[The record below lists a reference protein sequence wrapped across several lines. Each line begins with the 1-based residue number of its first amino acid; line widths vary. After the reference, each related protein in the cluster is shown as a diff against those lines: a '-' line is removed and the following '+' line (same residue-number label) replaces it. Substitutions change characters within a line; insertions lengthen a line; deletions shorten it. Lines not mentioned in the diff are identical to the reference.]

1 MTILS
6 IKEHRMFPVK
16 SSLKLV
22 GSVLGVATDKDS
34 IICMD
39 NFYNISTFSKENKVI
54 DKVLQ
59 LSKEVEPLHHF
70 SKAVAIS
77 YTTSKIA
84 MGFVKATKGV
94 VVTTTPEIAPIA
106 QLTWQK
112 LAISKAAFSHED
124 DYLATGGED
133 GRVLLYFAD
142 NYQLVLSMPPL
153 PDYISSIAF
162 SQDERLVFAGC
173 FGKSAMIFD
182 VVKNDLVA
190 TIKTESLIEDAF
202 FYADNTRLFCVTKE
216 GQTLIYDVLEQ
227 KFIKENL
234 LKGAWLTRCRP
245 IAGEEFA
252 LVGAK
257 DKQLRII
264 DLSDNTLSDSIALE
278 HSGITTMRVEDNLLY
293 LGFSDGTID
302 IADLNEAKEEMLEL
316 LNNNDLKGA
325 LGLIQSKNIFL
336 QTLKEYRTKL
346 ETLWK
351 EMLAK
356 AIDLLAKDQLQEA
369 TAVVEP
375 FMLDQRKREEFDY
388 YWQQKEAVAKFM
400 DAIEAKNYMEAY
412 KLVEQ
417 NAYLKETVAYA
428 KLEET
433 WEKSFEVSKRLLFQ
447 DPQGN
452 LVKAQDL
459 LRPFVTVKSKKDVAM
474 TLLRNS
480 DKFVQADKEYKAKNF
495 VEYFKLCDRLP
506 FLKETLIYRSAML
519 IGDQIAQRVNACEN
533 QNDYTKAL
541 EICKLLA
548 SMSPFKTLADEK
560 AKTIQIKL
568 DFAQA
573 CKERKLADAFKMAE
587 TYFELRSMPEYKK
600 LYDDFKRYEKI
611 AFGFAATGNGKATLD
626 NLKDYLYIEYWRDK
640 IAAILKIAYLS
651 EFMLNA
657 PGKEGA
663 QPDIC
668 WKETFQYY
676 IERYGKDEEIKK
688 LANEIGLQDVL
699 DSIPFDGNPKGYLT
713 TIVADSLLC
722 IDNQPLHQHEEND
735 KEEQ

>member
-39 NFYNISTFSKENKVI
+39 NFYNISTFSKDNKVI

-133 GRVLLYFAD
+133 GRVLLYSAD

-688 LANEIGLQDVL
+688 LANEIGLQDRKSV
-699 DSIPFDGNPKGYLT
+699 
-713 TIVADSLLC
+713 V
-722 IDNQPLHQHEEND
+722 
-735 KEEQ
+735 

>member
-1 MTILS
+1 
-6 IKEHRMFPVK
+6 MFPVK

-133 GRVLLYFAD
+133 GRVLLYSAD

-568 DFAQA
+568 
-573 CKERKLADAFKMAE
+573 
-587 TYFELRSMPEYKK
+587 
-600 LYDDFKRYEKI
+600 
-611 AFGFAATGNGKATLD
+611 
-626 NLKDYLYIEYWRDK
+626 
-640 IAAILKIAYLS
+640 
-651 EFMLNA
+651 
-657 PGKEGA
+657 
-663 QPDIC
+663 
-668 WKETFQYY
+668 
-676 IERYGKDEEIKK
+676 
-688 LANEIGLQDVL
+688 
-699 DSIPFDGNPKGYLT
+699 
-713 TIVADSLLC
+713 
-722 IDNQPLHQHEEND
+722 
-735 KEEQ
+735 

>member
-1 MTILS
+1 
-6 IKEHRMFPVK
+6 MFPVK

-22 GSVLGVATDKDS
+22 GSVLGISTDKDS

-54 DKVLQ
+54 DKALQ
-59 LSKEVEPLHHF
+59 LSKDVEPLHHF
-70 SKAVAIS
+70 SKAIAIS
-77 YTTSKIA
+77 HATSKIV
-84 MGFVKATKGV
+84 MGFAKTTKGV
-94 VVTTTPEIAPIA
+94 VVTTDPEIAPIA

-112 LAISKAAFSHED
+112 LAISKVAFSQED

-133 GRVLLYFAD
+133 GRVLLYSAD
-142 NYQLVLSMPPL
+142 NYQLALSTPPL
-153 PDYISSIAF
+153 PDYISAIAF
-162 SQDERLVFAGC
+162 SEDGRLIFAGC

-182 VVKNDLVA
+182 IVKNTLVA
-190 TIKTESLIEDAF
+190 NIKTESLIEDAF
-202 FYADNTRLFCVTKE
+202 FYAEDTLLFCVTKE
-216 GQTLIYDVLEQ
+216 GQTLVYDVQEQ
-227 KFIKENL
+227 KFVKENL
-234 LKGAWLTRCRP
+234 LKGAWLMRCRKLP
-245 IAGEEFA
+245 GEDYA
-252 LVGAK
+252 IVGAK

-264 DLSDNTLSDSIALE
+264 DLSDNTLCDSIMLE
-278 HSGITTMRVEDNLLY
+278 HSGVTAMRLEGSLLY
-293 LGFSDGTID
+293 IGYSDGTIEIVD
-302 IADLNEAKEEMLEL
+302 TNEAKDEMLEL
-316 LNNNDLKGA
+316 LNNNDLKKA
-325 LGLIQSKNIFL
+325 AGLIQEKNIFL

-369 TAVVEP
+369 TAIVEP

-417 NAYLKETVAYA
+417 NPYLKETVAYA

-480 DKFVQADKEYKAKNF
+480 DKFIQADKEYKAKNF

-506 FLKETLIYRSAML
+506 FLKETLIYKSALL

-541 EICKLLA
+541 EICKLLG
-548 SMSPFKTLADEK
+548 SMSPFKSLAEEK

-573 CKERKLADAFKMAE
+573 CKERKLADAFQMAE

-600 LYDDFKRYEKI
+600 LYEDFKRYEKI

-688 LANEIGLQDVL
+688 LANEIGLQAEL
-699 DSIPFDGNPKGYLT
+699 DSIPFEGNPKGYLT

-722 IDNQPLHQHEEND
+722 IDNQPLHQHEEN
-735 KEEQ
+735 KS

>member
-39 NFYNISTFSKENKVI
+39 NFYNISTFSKDNKVI

-133 GRVLLYFAD
+133 GRVLLYSAD

-162 SQDERLVFAGC
+162 SQDERLVFA
-173 FGKSAMIFD
+173 

-519 IGDQIAQRVNACEN
+519 IGDQIAQHVNACEN

>member
-1 MTILS
+1 
-6 IKEHRMFPVK
+6 MFPVK

-22 GSVLGVATDKDS
+22 GSVLGISTDKDS
-34 IICMD
+34 IICID
-39 NFYNISTFSKENKVI
+39 NFYNISTFSKENKII
-54 DKVLQ
+54 DKTLQ

-77 YTTSKIA
+77 HTTSKIA

-94 VVTTTPEIAPIA
+94 VVTTIPEIAPIA

-112 LAISKAAFSHED
+112 LAISKISFSHED

-133 GRVLLYFAD
+133 GRVLLYSAD
-142 NYQLVLSMPPL
+142 NYQLALSTPPL
-153 PDYISSIAF
+153 PDYISAIAF
-162 SQDERLVFAGC
+162 SEDGRLLFAGC

-182 VVKNDLVA
+182 VVKNTLIAD
-190 TIKTESLIEDAF
+190 IKTESLIEDAF
-202 FYADNTRLFCVTKE
+202 FYAGDTLLFCVTKE
-216 GQTLIYDVLEQ
+216 GQTLVYDVQEQ

-234 LKGAWLTRCRP
+234 FKGVWLMRCRKLP
-245 IAGEEFA
+245 GEEFA
-252 LVGAK
+252 IVGAK

-264 DLSDNTLSDSIALE
+264 DLSDNTLSDSITLE
-278 HSGITTMRVEDNLLY
+278 HSGITAMRLEDNLLY
-293 LGFSDGTID
+293 LGYSDGTIEIVD
-302 IADLNEAKEEMLEL
+302 INEAQDEMLEL
-316 LNNNDLKGA
+316 LNNNDLKKA
-325 LGLIQSKNIFL
+325 LGLIQEKNIFL

-356 AIDLLAKDQLQEA
+356 AVDLLAKDQLEEA

-417 NAYLKETVAYA
+417 NPYLKETVAYA

-480 DKFVQADKEYKAKNF
+480 DKFIQADKEYKAKNF
-495 VEYFKLCDRLP
+495 VEYFKMCDRLP
-506 FLKETLIYRSAML
+506 FLKETLIYKSALL
-519 IGDQIAQRVNACEN
+519 IGDQIAQRVSACEN
-533 QNDYTKAL
+533 QNDYAKAL

-548 SMSPFKTLADEK
+548 SMSPFKSLADEK

-573 CKERKLADAFKMAE
+573 CKEHKLADAFKMAE

-611 AFGFAATGNGKATLD
+611 AFGFAAKGNGKATLD
-626 NLKDYLYIEYWRDK
+626 NLKEYLYIEYWRDK

-663 QPDIC
+663 QENIC

-688 LANEIGLQDVL
+688 LANEIGLQGEL

-722 IDNQPLHQHEEND
+722 IDNQPLHQHEENQQ
-735 KEEQ
+735 EN

>member
-1 MTILS
+1 
-6 IKEHRMFPVK
+6 MFPVK

-22 GSVLGVATDKDS
+22 GSVLGIATDKDS

-54 DKVLQ
+54 DKALQ

-70 SKAVAIS
+70 SKAVATS
-77 YTTSKIA
+77 HTTSKIA

-124 DYLATGGED
+124 DYIATGGED
-133 GRVLLYFAD
+133 GRVLVYSAD
-142 NYQLVLSMPPL
+142 NYQLALSLPPL

-162 SQDERLVFAGC
+162 SEDGRLIFAGC

-182 VVKNDLVA
+182 VVKNMPIAD
-190 TIKTESLIEDAF
+190 IKTESLIEDAF
-202 FYADNTRLFCVTKE
+202 FYAGDTLLFCVTKD
-216 GQTLIYDVLEQ
+216 GQTLIYDVREQ
-227 KFIKENL
+227 KFIKESL
-234 LKGAWLTRCRP
+234 FKGVWFTRCRKLP
-245 IAGEEFA
+245 EEEFA
-252 LVGAK
+252 IVGAK

-264 DLSDNTLSDSIALE
+264 DLKDNTLSDSISLE
-278 HSGITTMRVEDNLLY
+278 HSGITMMRLEENLLY
-293 LGFSDGTID
+293 LGYSDGTIE
-302 IADLNEAKEEMLEL
+302 IADIDEAREEMMEL

-325 LGLIQSKNIFL
+325 LGLIQAKNIFL

-375 FMLDQRKREEFDY
+375 FMLDSRKREEFDY

-412 KLVEQ
+412 KLVDQ

-459 LRPFVTVKSKKDVAM
+459 LRPFVTVKSKKDAAM
-474 TLLRNS
+474 MLLRNS

-495 VEYFKLCDRLP
+495 VEYFKMCDRLP
-506 FLKETLIYRSAML
+506 FLKETLIYRSALL
-519 IGDQIAQRVNACEN
+519 IGDQIAQRVNAYEN

-548 SMSPFKTLADEK
+548 SMSPFKSLADEK
-560 AKTIQIKL
+560 ARTIQIKL
-568 DFAQA
+568 EFAQA

-611 AFGFAATGNGKATLD
+611 AFGFATAGNGKATLD
-626 NLKDYLYIEYWRDK
+626 NLKEYLYIEYWRDK

-657 PGKEGA
+657 PGKSGA

-668 WKETFQYY
+668 WRETFQYY

-688 LANEIGLQDVL
+688 LSDEIGLRDVL

-722 IDNQPLHQHEEND
+722 IDNQPLHQHGEEN
-735 KEEQ
+735 KEDGAKGK

>member
-1 MTILS
+1 
-6 IKEHRMFPVK
+6 MFPVK

-22 GSVLGVATDKDS
+22 GSVLGISTDKDS
-34 IICMD
+34 IICID

-54 DKVLQ
+54 DKALQ
-59 LSKEVEPLHHF
+59 LSKDVEPLHHF

-77 YTTSKIA
+77 HATSKIV
-84 MGFVKATKGV
+84 MGFAKATKGV
-94 VVTTTPEIAPIA
+94 VVTTDPEIAPIA

-112 LAISKAAFSHED
+112 LAISKVAFSQED

-133 GRVLLYFAD
+133 GRVLLYSAD
-142 NYQLVLSMPPL
+142 NYQLALSTPPL
-153 PDYISSIAF
+153 PDYISAIAF
-162 SQDERLVFAGC
+162 SEDGRLIFAGC

-182 VVKNDLVA
+182 IVKNTLVA
-190 TIKTESLIEDAF
+190 NIKTESLIEDAF
-202 FYADNTRLFCVTKE
+202 FYAEDTLLFCVTKE
-216 GQTLIYDVLEQ
+216 GQTLVYDVREQ
-227 KFIKENL
+227 KFVKENL
-234 LKGAWLTRCRP
+234 LKGAWLMRCRKLP
-245 IAGEEFA
+245 GEDYA
-252 LVGAK
+252 IVGAK

-264 DLSDNTLSDSIALE
+264 DLSDNTLCDSIMLE
-278 HSGITTMRVEDNLLY
+278 HSGVTAMRLEGSLLY
-293 LGFSDGTID
+293 IGYSDGTIEIVD
-302 IADLNEAKEEMLEL
+302 TNEAKDEMLEL
-316 LNNNDLKGA
+316 LNNNDLKKA
-325 LGLIQSKNIFL
+325 AGLIQEKNIFL

-369 TAVVEP
+369 TAIVEP

-417 NAYLKETVAYA
+417 NPYLKETVAYA

-480 DKFVQADKEYKAKNF
+480 DKFIQADKEYKAKNF

-506 FLKETLIYRSAML
+506 FLKETLIYKSALL

-541 EICKLLA
+541 EICKLLG
-548 SMSPFKTLADEK
+548 SMSPFKSLAEEK

-573 CKERKLADAFKMAE
+573 CKERKLADAFQMAE

-600 LYDDFKRYEKI
+600 LYEDFKRYEKI

-688 LANEIGLQDVL
+688 LANEIGLQAEL
-699 DSIPFDGNPKGYLT
+699 DSIPFEGNPKGYLT

-722 IDNQPLHQHEEND
+722 IDNQPLHQHEEN
-735 KEEQ
+735 KS